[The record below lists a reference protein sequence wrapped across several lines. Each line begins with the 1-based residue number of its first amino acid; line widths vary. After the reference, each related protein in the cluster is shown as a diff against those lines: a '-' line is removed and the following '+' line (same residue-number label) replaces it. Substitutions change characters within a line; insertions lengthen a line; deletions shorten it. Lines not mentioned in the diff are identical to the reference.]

1 MRTTRAGFS
10 NEDFYSS
17 NDTDVV
23 HFRWLHKVLR
33 KVPQVIISDLPS
45 AKFTQT
51 FTLGR
56 KQSKYGDYTY
66 SPTVT
71 TINATHEQSDHVVN
85 PFIDDQLDKFYHD
98 VVKPQIDR
106 LDGRID
112 ALQKIVDEH
121 GKAITRL
128 EGGLTK
134 LTGQF
139 DDLNGKHTELNNQV
153 TQLQNRVH
161 ELEQSQQPQQK

>member
-33 KVPQVIISDLPS
+33 KVPLLNISDLPS
-45 AKFTQT
+45 AKFTQAL
-51 FTLGR
+51 TLGR
-56 KQSKYGDYTY
+56 KQSKYGDHTY

-71 TINATHEQSDHVVN
+71 TINATHEPSDHVVN
-85 PFIDDQLDKFYHD
+85 PFIDDQLDKFYQD

-106 LDGRID
+106 LDGRINE
-112 ALQKIVDEH
+112 LQKVVDEQ
-121 GKAITRL
+121 GKAIT
-128 EGGLTK
+128 K
-134 LTGQF
+134 
-139 DDLNGKHTELNNQV
+139 LNNQV

-161 ELEQSQQPQQK
+161 DLEQAQQPQQK